1 MGNAAA
7 LALGSYDVSKDVLH
21 QETIRLAAITMRVG
35 RRLKNYIGKLGDHA
49 TPDEDTRE
57 TMRWYKDTVL
67 GLLKEQRERARLAAA
82 AGVPELSEPEYDK
95 AIAALKREA
104 LLEMSD
110 EEMAKLMA
118 ERAQLST
125 ARSS

>member
-1 MGNAAA
+1 MGNPTA

-21 QETIRLAAITMRVG
+21 QETIRLAAIMMRVG
-35 RRLKNYIGKLGDHA
+35 RRLKNYIGKLGDRA

-57 TMRWYKDTVL
+57 TLRWYKDTVL

-82 AGVPELSEPEYDK
+82 SGSQPLSDPEYNE

-110 EEMAKLMA
+110 DEMAKLMA